1 MEPRPQNPR
10 PQPQQGGKPT
20 QGSPAAPHVGP
31 DPAQQTQQ
39 YRPQPG
45 FDPSAFVAPPRAE
58 YDYSPL
64 DLQPPG
70 QRRKRQVIAGII
82 GALVVV
88 AIGALI
94 VAGWMALRDDD
105 TNVDPT
111 PGTDRV
117 AQLVSTP
124 TEPAAT
130 TGETT
135 PGVQETPPVQAP
147 PTEAVAPT
155 SASATIYD
163 GSTIRS
169 TLPVVESMPGPFTEG
184 GDTPQD
190 LAVVTEALGG
200 TSDVQTMLADTGWQA
215 AMTRTFTSADPATT
229 GTTTINVSSHAFKDP
244 ASAQA
249 ALPQYAT
256 ILEGYGWVPVEGEQF
271 GDGSR
276 TLVWTNPDTGED
288 AVTIY
293 VVDGQLLYRVFAIGP
308 SGFDSTPNAIHVVNQ
323 LLGS

>member
-1 MEPRPQNPR
+1 MEPRPQKPR
-10 PQPQQGGKPT
+10 PQPQPGGPPPQGPSGGP
-20 QGSPAAPHVGP
+20 QIGP

-39 YRPQPG
+39 YQPQPG
-45 FDPSAFVAPPRAE
+45 FDPAAFVAPPRAE

-70 QRRKRQVIAGII
+70 QRRKRQIIAGII

-105 TNVDPT
+105 NDVNST

-117 AQLVSTP
+117 AQLNSTP
-124 TEPAAT
+124 TEAAAT
-130 TGETT
+130 GDST
-135 PGVQETPPVQAP
+135 PGADTIAPTVAPTTAP
-147 PTEAVAPT
+147 PTPTAPST
-155 SASATIYD
+155 QIYD
-163 GSTIRS
+163 ASTIRT
-169 TLPVVESMPGPFTEG
+169 TLPVVESMPGPFSEG

-190 LAVVTEALGG
+190 LNAVTEALGG
-200 TSDVQTMLADTGWQA
+200 TSDVQAMLADTGWQA
-215 AMTRTFTSADPATT
+215 AMTRTFVSNDPAAT
-229 GTTTINVSSHAFKDP
+229 GTSTINVSSHAFKDET
-244 ASAQA
+244 SAQA

-256 ILEGYGWVPVEGEQF
+256 ILEGYGWVPVEGEQY

-293 VVDGQLLYRVFAIGP
+293 VVEGQLLYRVFAIGP

>member
-1 MEPRPQNPR
+1 MEPRPQKPR
-10 PQPQQGGKPT
+10 PQPNGAPQGPQPPAQQ
-20 QGSPAAPHVGP
+20 VGP

-39 YRPQPG
+39 FQPQPG
-45 FDPSAFVAPPRAE
+45 YDPSAFVAPPRAE

-70 QRRKRQVIAGII
+70 QRRKRQIIAGII

-105 TNVDPT
+105 TDVNPT
-111 PGTDRV
+111 PENNRV
-117 AQLVSTP
+117 AELNSTP
-124 TEPAAT
+124 TEAAATGNTTPAAAETST
-130 TGETT
+130 TAAAPAPQPTATT
-135 PGVQETPPVQAP
+135 AA
-147 PTEAVAPT
+147 AV
-155 SASATIYD
+155 TIYD
-163 GSTIRS
+163 ATSIRT
-169 TLPVVESMPGPFTEG
+169 TLPVVESMPGTFTEG
-184 GDTPQD
+184 GDSPQD
-190 LAVVTEALGG
+190 LNAVTEALGG
-200 TSDVQTMLADTGWQA
+200 SSEVQTMLADTGWQA
-215 AMTRTFTSADPATT
+215 AMTRSFTSSDPAAT
-229 GTTTINVSSHAFKDP
+229 GTNRINVSSHAFKDE
-244 ASAQA
+244 ASAQV

-256 ILEGYGWVPVEGEQF
+256 ILEGYGWEPIEGEQL

-276 TLVWTNPDTGED
+276 TLVFTDPATGED